1 MKKIF
6 FTLFA
11 LLAVAFSAQADG
23 LVSGQQYKIV
33 TLDGTKALSCGS
45 TAKNDVTL
53 TLNTLSDNEGGQVWT
68 LTQNG
73 DYWGITSSLGAFN
86 IDNPSSNHS
95 GFNNQ
100 LCLWQTN
107 GGNNQKWT
115 FEEAGDDTY
124 YMIPFENADKCYA
137 EDADGKF
144 TFQDKGA
151 DTRVKV
157 VKYVEPV
164 ITIDGIT
171 SGKYYRICSPD
182 GSMALSNN
190 GSTANDLVVS
200 MTATNQSDEGQIW
213 QISRSGNYWQI
224 KSYCGN
230 VCLDNPSEAHD
241 KFNNQL
247 IQWRTSGGNNQKWV
261 FEVVDDDYYMIPF
274 QNTTDADKCYGYNE
288 DGVFIYQNKGNENT
302 RLRLIEAVPPTCP
315 IAQVNGYYALQAI
328 STYPAYNYTSEGR
341 FISFTENGTSNLSK
355 EYTYAHSRLSISTD
369 ADGHAT
375 LTLPQADNKVVTLE
389 GTTLKATDNVANA
402 TPFTLFMNTDE
413 LGIDTRV
420 ALHAGETTTVPVTSS
435 LKLVSA
441 NEAGTGLNVAVSAL
455 ANSFSFRL
463 VALSAAD
470 DVEQLKALIDEAKA
484 ITGLS
489 GDDAAQFAA
498 AIAQAQS
505 ELDYPYLTQQDVVL
519 DMSDLQTAID
529 KAKASLAGANSQ
541 KNLNG
546 NVTAI
551 DETQSNAVRIEAKN
565 HSIKVYN
572 AQNVRIFNAAGQR
585 QLNGSSL
592 PTGTYVVK
600 ADGKVVKVTL

>member
-1 MKKIF
+1 M
-6 FTLFA
+6 
-11 LLAVAFSAQADG
+11 
-23 LVSGQQYKIV
+23 
-33 TLDGTKALSCGS
+33 
-45 TAKNDVTL
+45 
-53 TLNTLSDNEGGQVWT
+53 
-68 LTQNG
+68 
-73 DYWGITSSLGAFN
+73 
-86 IDNPSSNHS
+86 
-95 GFNNQ
+95 
-100 LCLWQTN
+100 
-107 GGNNQKWT
+107 
-115 FEEAGDDTY
+115 
-124 YMIPFENADKCYA
+124 
-137 EDADGKF
+137 
-144 TFQDKGA
+144 
-151 DTRVKV
+151 
-157 VKYVEPV
+157 
-164 ITIDGIT
+164 
-171 SGKYYRICSPD
+171 
-182 GSMALSNN
+182 
-190 GSTANDLVVS
+190 
-200 MTATNQSDEGQIW
+200 
-213 QISRSGNYWQI
+213 
-224 KSYCGN
+224 
-230 VCLDNPSEAHD
+230 
-241 KFNNQL
+241 
-247 IQWRTSGGNNQKWV
+247 
-261 FEVVDDDYYMIPF
+261 
-274 QNTTDADKCYGYNE
+274 
-288 DGVFIYQNKGNENT
+288 
-302 RLRLIEAVPPTCP
+302 
-315 IAQVNGYYALQAI
+315 
-328 STYPAYNYTSEGR
+328 
-341 FISFTENGTSNLSK
+341 
-355 EYTYAHSRLSISTD
+355 
-369 ADGHAT
+369 
-375 LTLPQADNKVVTLE
+375 VTLE

-463 VALSAAD
+463 VALPAAD